1 MEFAVMQNV
10 IQTGQPSSK
19 SGGLSYKWIVAIVV
33 IFGVFMS
40 VVDTTIVTIAI
51 PRFQTAFGAGL
62 NEVQWVLT
70 AYTLTL
76 GVVTPTTAFFADR
89 LGTKRFYL
97 IALALFTAGSALCGL
112 AWSLP
117 VLIIFRIL
125 QAVGGA
131 FLFPLAVTQLYRA
144 FPLEERGL
152 AGGVFGVA
160 ALLAPAVGPVLG
172 GYFITYASWP
182 LIFFINIPVG
192 LLGLLLGSVL
202 LREVQPASRTPFDL
216 PGFLLVASGLAAVLY
231 ALSDASTDGWGSG
244 KVEGFL
250 VGGLLVLS
258 LFVLFELNIV
268 RRGGHPLVDLRLF
281 TNGSFLSSNLVS
293 ALITF
298 AFFGGF
304 FLVPVYWQNLRGLSA
319 YQTGLLLLPFAFASM
334 VAALVGGRLVDRI
347 GVRWVVLPGLLLLAF
362 STWQFASVTLT
373 TPSWQWQL
381 LLVVRGVGFGLV
393 LQPLSVSALSR
404 IRPERFALASSLY
417 TVIRFVFSS
426 LGVAVLATLVQTQT
440 KVHYT
445 HLAEQVTP
453 ESQLGLVFSRL
464 QALFLA
470 RGADLTSAHVAA
482 VHQVIQLVERQAAML
497 AIQDAFWLSL
507 LAMLVALIPV
517 FFVPAKLLVEA
528 VTTARPSAEV
538 KEEEERALEVV
549 SVD

>member
-1 MEFAVMQNV
+1 MQDV
-10 IQTGQPSSK
+10 IQTGQPGRQP
-19 SGGLSYKWIVAIVV
+19 GGLPYKWIVAIVV

-62 NEVQWVLT
+62 TDVQWVLT

-89 LGTKRFYL
+89 LGTKSFWL
-97 IALALFTAGSALCGL
+97 IALAVFTAGSALCGL

-117 VLIIFRIL
+117 ALIFFRIV

-152 AGGVFGVA
+152 AGGVFAMA

-172 GYFITYASWP
+172 GYFITYASWQ

-192 LLGLLLGSVL
+192 IVGLLLGIVL
-202 LREVQPASRTPFDL
+202 LREVPSASRTPFDL
-216 PGFLLVASGLAAVLY
+216 PGFLLVASGLIGVLY

-244 KVEGFL
+244 KVLGFL
-250 VGGLLVLS
+250 VGGLLVLV
-258 LFVLFELNIV
+258 LFVIVELTIA

-281 TNGSFLSSNLVS
+281 TNGPFLSSNLVS
-293 ALITF
+293 ALLTF

-347 GVRWVVLPGLLLLAF
+347 GVRWVVLPGMLLLAY

-373 TPSWQWQL
+373 TPYWQWQL

-393 LQPLSVSALSR
+393 LQPLSVAALSR
-404 IRPERFALASSLY
+404 IRPERFPLASSLY

-445 HLAEQVTP
+445 LLAELVTP
-453 ESQLGLVFSRL
+453 ASRFGQSLIRL
-464 QALFLA
+464 QTLYLA
-470 RGADLTSAHVAA
+470 QGADRIRAGEAA
-482 VHQVIQLVERQAAML
+482 IQQVIQLIERQAAVL

-507 LAMLVALIPV
+507 LALLLALIPV
-517 FFVPAKLLVEA
+517 FFVPAQRLAEA
-528 VTTARPSAEV
+528 VPTARPSTEIQ
-538 KEEEERALEVV
+538 EEEERELEVALV
-549 SVD
+549 E

>member
-1 MEFAVMQNV
+1 MQELT
-10 IQTGQPSSK
+10 QSGQPGTK
-19 SGGLSYKWIVAIVV
+19 PGGLPYKWIVSMVV

-70 AYTLTL
+70 AYNLTL
-76 GVVTPTTAFFADR
+76 GVVTPATAFFADR

-97 IALALFTAGSALCGL
+97 VALALFTAGSALCGL

-125 QAVGGA
+125 QALGGA

-152 AGGVFGVA
+152 AGGVFAVA
-160 ALLAPAVGPVLG
+160 ALLAPAVGPTLG
-172 GYFITYASWP
+172 GYLITYASWQW
-182 LIFFINIPVG
+182 IFFINIPVG

-216 PGFLLVASGLAAVLY
+216 PGFLLGALGLAAVLY

-244 KVEGFL
+244 KVLGFL
-250 VGGLLVLS
+250 VGGLLVLGF
-258 LFVLFELNIV
+258 FVLVELTIV

-281 TNGSFLSSNLVS
+281 TNGPFLSSNIVS
-293 ALITF
+293 ALLTF

-304 FLVPVYWQNLRGLSA
+304 FLLPVYWQNLRGLSA
-319 YQTGLLLLPFAFASM
+319 YQAGLGLLPFAFAAM

-347 GVRWVVLPGLLLLAF
+347 GVRWVVLPGLLLLAY
-362 STWQFASVTLT
+362 STWGFASVTLT
-373 TPSWQWQL
+373 TPYWQQQI

-393 LQPLSVSALSR
+393 LQPLSVAALSR

-426 LGVAVLATLVQTQT
+426 LGVAVLATLVQTQA

-445 HLAEQVTP
+445 HLAELVTP
-453 ESQLGLVFSRL
+453 GSQLGQLINRL
-464 QALFLA
+464 QALLLA
-470 RGADLTSAHVAA
+470 RGADRISASVAA
-482 VHQVIQLVERQAAML
+482 IHQVIGLVERQAAIL
-497 AIQDAFWLSL
+497 AIQDAFRLSL
-507 LAMLVALIPV
+507 LALLVALIPV
-517 FFVPAKLLVEA
+517 FFVPARRLAEA

-538 KEEEERALEVV
+538 QEEEERELEVALV
-549 SVD
+549 E

>member
-1 MEFAVMQNV
+1 MQDV
-10 IQTGQPSSK
+10 TQTGQPGRK
-19 SGGLSYKWIVAIVV
+19 PGGLPYKWIVAIVV

-40 VVDTTIVTIAI
+40 VVDQTIVNIAI

-62 NEVQWVLT
+62 TDVQWVLT

-97 IALALFTAGSALCGL
+97 VALALFTAGSALCGL

-117 VLIIFRIL
+117 VLIFFRIL
-125 QAVGGA
+125 QGLGGA

-152 AGGVFGVA
+152 AGGVFAVA
-160 ALLAPAVGPVLG
+160 ALLAPAVGPTLG
-172 GYFITYASWP
+172 GYLITYASWQW
-182 LIFFINIPVG
+182 IFFINIPVG
-192 LLGLLLGSVL
+192 LLGLLLGIRL

-244 KVEGFL
+244 KVLGFL
-250 VGGLLVLS
+250 IGGLLVLD
-258 LFVLFELNIV
+258 LFVIVELTIV

-281 TNGSFLSSNLVS
+281 TNGPFLSSNIVS

-304 FLVPVYWQNLRGLSA
+304 FLLPVYWQNLRGLSA
-319 YQTGLLLLPFAFASM
+319 YQAGLGLLPFAFASM

-347 GVRWVVLPGLLLLAF
+347 GVRWVVLPGLLLLAY
-362 STWQFASVTLT
+362 STWGFASVTLT
-373 TPSWQWQL
+373 TPYWQQQL

-393 LQPLSVSALSR
+393 LQPLSVAALSR
-404 IRPERFALASSLY
+404 IRPERFPLASSLY
-417 TVIRFVFSS
+417 TVIRFVSSS
-426 LGVAVLATLVQTQT
+426 LGVAVLASLVQTQA

-445 HLAEQVTP
+445 HLAELVTP
-453 ESQLGLVFSRL
+453 GSQLGQVLIRL

-470 RGADLTSAHVAA
+470 RGADRISASVAA
-482 VHQVIQLVERQAAML
+482 IHQVIQLVERQAAIL
-497 AIQDAFWLSL
+497 AIQDAFRLSL
-507 LAMLVALIPV
+507 LALLVALVPV
-517 FFVPAKLLVEA
+517 FFVPARRLVEA

-538 KEEEERALEVV
+538 QEEEERELEVAL
-549 SVD
+549 VD

>member
-1 MEFAVMQNV
+1 
-10 IQTGQPSSK
+10 
-19 SGGLSYKWIVAIVV
+19 
-33 IFGVFMS
+33 MS

-62 NEVQWVLT
+62 TDVQWVLT

-89 LGTKRFYL
+89 LGTKSFWL
-97 IALALFTAGSALCGL
+97 IALAVFTAGSALCGL

-117 VLIIFRIL
+117 ALIFFRIV

-152 AGGVFGVA
+152 AGGVFAMA

-172 GYFITYASWP
+172 GYFITYASWQ

-192 LLGLLLGSVL
+192 IVGLLLGIVL
-202 LREVQPASRTPFDL
+202 LREVPSASKTPFDL
-216 PGFLLVASGLAAVLY
+216 PGFLLVASGLIGVLY

-244 KVEGFL
+244 KVLGFL
-250 VGGLLVLS
+250 VGGLLVLV
-258 LFVLFELNIV
+258 LFVIVELTIA

-281 TNGSFLSSNLVS
+281 TNGPFLSSNLVS
-293 ALITF
+293 ALLTF

-347 GVRWVVLPGLLLLAF
+347 GVRWVVLPGMLLLAY

-373 TPSWQWQL
+373 TPYWQWQL

-393 LQPLSVSALSR
+393 LQPLSVAALSR
-404 IRPERFALASSLY
+404 IRPERFPLASSLY

-445 HLAEQVTP
+445 LLAELVTP
-453 ESQLGLVFSRL
+453 ASRFGQSLIRL
-464 QALFLA
+464 QTLYLA
-470 RGADLTSAHVAA
+470 QGADRIRAGEAA
-482 VHQVIQLVERQAAML
+482 IQQVIQLIERQAAVL

-507 LAMLVALIPV
+507 LALLLALIPV
-517 FFVPAKLLVEA
+517 FFVPAQRLAEA
-528 VTTARPSAEV
+528 VPTARPSTEIQ
-538 KEEEERALEVV
+538 EEEERELEVALV
-549 SVD
+549 E